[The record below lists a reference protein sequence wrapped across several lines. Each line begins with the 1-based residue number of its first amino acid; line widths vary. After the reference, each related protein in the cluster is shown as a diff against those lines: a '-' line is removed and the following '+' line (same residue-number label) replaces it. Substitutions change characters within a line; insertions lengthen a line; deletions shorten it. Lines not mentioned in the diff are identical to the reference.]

1 MFQFLFLTK
10 SSNDKDMFR
19 IENRTPSGAV
29 KMIMLKK
36 LCTQWLEII

>member
-1 MFQFLFLTK
+1 MFQFLFLKK

-29 KMIMLKK
+29 KMIMLKNYALSGLK
-36 LCTQWLEII
+36 